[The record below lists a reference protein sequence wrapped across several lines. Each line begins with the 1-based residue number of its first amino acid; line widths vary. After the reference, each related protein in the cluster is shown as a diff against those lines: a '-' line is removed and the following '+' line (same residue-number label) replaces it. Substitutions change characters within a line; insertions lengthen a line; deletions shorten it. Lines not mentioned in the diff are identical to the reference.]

1 MSKVKQLFLLCIL
14 VIFSII
20 SISPISFASV
30 KVTDENLKSALQKI
44 ADTAKAQ
51 INVANNKIT
60 ITSSEGVTSTINY
73 DLTNKPTFWCEFEA
87 KQGMNYDEFEE
98 KSSEGLST
106 MLGYAAVANVE
117 GTEIEDAMTY
127 FGLCLIGGAMSNGKE
142 VKYVVYDDT
151 AGKEVPI
158 VNPGATA
165 IKKSE
170 FGNYVMEYVNDLYV
184 PKSTV
189 SDSEHANTFE
199 LSSEKKDATDTSCKV
214 VTTLTVNVDA
224 DFSKSKEAL
233 EENKSNGDGNG
244 ASENNGSENA
254 WTSNGAQSNNL
265 SSSNNSTNVKK
276 TSNTKSLPKTDLPK
290 AGNKD
295 AIILIATIIVFVAL
309 AIILALKNKDYKDV
323 K

>member
-142 VKYVVYDDT
+142 TKYVVYDDT
-151 AGKEVPI
+151 AGEEAPTSNGVK
-158 VNPGATA
+158 A

-170 FGNYVMEYVNDLYV
+170 FGNYVMEYVNALYEA
-184 PKSTV
+184 KSTFN
-189 SDSEHANTFE
+189 DSEYLNTFE
-199 LSSEKKDATDTSCKV
+199 LSSEKKDTTDTSCKI

-224 DFSKSKEAL
+224 DFTKIKEL
-233 EENKSNGDGNG
+233 IKENKSTGDGNG

>member
-1 MSKVKQLFLLCIL
+1 MSKVKQLFLLGML
-14 VIFSII
+14 VVFIII
-20 SISPISFASV
+20 SVSPISFASV
-30 KVTDENLKSALQKI
+30 KVTDENLKIALQKI
-44 ADTAKAQ
+44 ADITKAQ

-60 ITSSEGVTSTINY
+60 ITSSEGGTSTINY

-87 KQGMNYDEFEE
+87 KQGMSYEEFEE

-106 MLGYAAVANVE
+106 VFGYAAVANIE
-117 GTEIEDAMTY
+117 GADIEEAMTY
-127 FGLCLIGGAMSNGKE
+127 CMLCLLGGGTTERE

-151 AGKEVPI
+151 AGKEAPI

-170 FGNYVMEYVNDLYV
+170 FGKYVMEYVNDLYV

-189 SDSEHANTFE
+189 RDSEHANTFE

-224 DFSKSKEAL
+224 DFSKIKEAL
-233 EENKSNGDGNG
+233 EENKSNGDKSG
-244 ASENNGSENA
+244 ADESDNSEIIGMDDID
-254 WTSNGAQSNNL
+254 Q
-265 SSSNNSTNVKK
+265 SSSNSDNSNNVSK
-276 TSNTKSLPKTDLPK
+276 TILPKT
-290 AGNKD
+290 GNKE

-309 AIILALKNKDYKDV
+309 AVILALKNKDYKDV